1 MGNRYYLLFC
11 YSGYYKHVQV
21 AADCMSRLAR
31 LSTAYLS
38 SYGFSI
44 GLGDVTPSKELVMQ
58 KEELVKKGYVLHL
71 YYLHPHSHIKPCT
84 KILLYIMRDGVF
96 YWVGL

>member
-1 MGNRYYLLFC
+1 
-11 YSGYYKHVQV
+11 
-21 AADCMSRLAR
+21 MSRLAR

-58 KEELVKKGYVLHL
+58 KEELVKKGYVFVCL
-71 YYLHPHSHIKPCT
+71 SVCA
-84 KILLYIMRDGVF
+84 YIVDRDMGA
-96 YWVGL
+96 YKG

>member
-1 MGNRYYLLFC
+1 MGNRFDLPFC
-11 YSGYYKHVQV
+11 YIGCYGKCLQV

-58 KEELVKKGYVLHL
+58 KEELVKKGYVFVCKC
-71 YYLHPHSHIKPCT
+71 IVD
-84 KILLYIMRDGVF
+84 RDMGT
-96 YWVGL
+96 Y

>member
-1 MGNRYYLLFC
+1 MTC
-11 YSGYYKHVQV
+11 CSGYCRCYGKYKQV

-58 KEELVKKGYVLHL
+58 KEELVKKGYVFLQNSINIA
-71 YYLHPHSHIKPCT
+71 PTCT
-84 KILLYIMRDGVF
+84 LVQLAK
-96 YWVGL
+96 